1 VSQGDPFE
9 VMAAV
14 FATLDLVSAATKA
27 VDHAR
32 ELGLPRPA
40 QAAAIVANVGF
51 VDAWERRTA
60 ARPGPA
66 DHRDAGAVEAG
77 VSAEDLAPNSNAAS
91 LLDLTLGERAKN
103 PATQIVADYPL
114 AQPAGSAGI
123 YAIGLMCG
131 STEPEEA
138 KRAAYALLALL
149 TAHAG

>member
-1 VSQGDPFE
+1 
-9 VMAAV
+9 MAAV

-27 VDHAR
+27 VDHA
-32 ELGLPRPA
+32 GA
-40 QAAAIVANVGF
+40 GAAAPRASSCHRGQ
-51 VDAWERRTA
+51 RRVRGRLGA
-60 ARPGPA
+60 PDGGPPGPA
-66 DHRDAGAVEAG
+66 DHRDAGSGQAG

-114 AQPAGSAGI
+114 AQHAGSAGI
-123 YAIGLMCG
+123 NAIGLMCD

>member
-1 VSQGDPFE
+1 VP
-9 VMAAV
+9 
-14 FATLDLVSAATKA
+14 
-27 VDHAR
+27 
-32 ELGLPRPA
+32 
-40 QAAAIVANVGF
+40 
-51 VDAWERRTA
+51 
-60 ARPGPA
+60 PGPA
-66 DHRDAGAVEAG
+66 TTGTQAAVEAG

-123 YAIGLMCG
+123 YAIGRMCG